1 MDPVEIIIFSNPE
14 QDARRPLE
22 KLLQRYDSQAG
33 VQIND
38 IGWNVAWSETLK
50 ISLYKAG
57 GDVSQ
62 VGAPWVYNFTTMKS
76 LHALTKE
83 VPNLGG
89 EAAYLPAVWQFVYAE
104 DHQEVWAVP
113 WFVDVRVIYYWRDM
127 LEKAGVDE
135 ATAFQTSEQMEETFR
150 RLQAGGIATP
160 WAVPTVK
167 DIASIASWIWG
178 AGGELASA
186 DGKRVL
192 FNQPEALTGI
202 QAYFALHRYLP
213 REAQDMSAFR
223 AFQFFDQRRVAAT
236 IGPPWYY
243 AMMRDRGVSTDVL
256 ARIGFAS
263 PPGPPYVGGSNLM
276 VWKHTRHPKAAI
288 NLIRFLVTPE
298 AQAEYANRLGYLP
311 ARLDALKLP
320 PFSTDRHYQAIIAV
334 LHQGRSYPN
343 FPRWALMEDSL
354 AVGFGQVWMDVLTH
368 PGEPL
373 RYLISRRLEP
383 VSRRLDAILAA

>member
-22 KLLQRYDSQAG
+22 KLLKNYRSPAEIH
-33 VQIND
+33 INE
-38 IGWNVAWSETLK
+38 INWSEAWSETLK

-62 VGAPWVYNFTTMKS
+62 VGAPWVYNFTTMNS
-76 LHALTKE
+76 LHPLTKE
-83 VPNLGG
+83 VPGLGG
-89 EAAYLPAVWQFVYAE
+89 EASYLPSIWQFVYAE
-104 DHQEVWAVP
+104 DRQEVWSIP

-135 ATAFQTSEQMEETFR
+135 ATAFQTAEQMEETFQ
-150 RLQAGGIATP
+150 RLQARGISTP
-160 WAVPTVK
+160 WAVSTGK
-167 DIASIASWIWG
+167 EIAGVASWIWG

-192 FNQPEALTGI
+192 FNTREALTGI
-202 QAYFALHRYLP
+202 QAYFALHRYMP
-213 REAQDMSAFR
+213 REASEMTAFR

-236 IGPPWYY
+236 LGPPWYY

-263 PPGPPYVGGSNLM
+263 PPGPPYIGGSNLM
-276 VWKHTRHPKAAI
+276 VWKHSRHPQAAI
-288 NLIRFLVTPE
+288 ELIRFLATPE

-311 ARLDALKLP
+311 ARLDALNLP
-320 PFSTDRHYQAIIAV
+320 PFSTDRHYQAIVAA

-354 AVGFGQVWMDVLTH
+354 AVGFGQVWSDVLTH
-368 PGEPL
+368 PGDPL
-373 RYLISRRLEP
+373 RYLITRRLEP